1 MKLIILGFVLWFA
14 LYLPG
19 SAESAEG
26 VYKVVAIKGSLKK
39 AMDGDDYW
47 KACGNYFAAAE
58 STDGKIIYFNFER
71 KSAGKLSTVFAF
83 SKIDSVIISIDE
95 RVRTPVVD
103 IVGNSREMM
112 FLISMNSRDYK
123 TGLPCL
129 AKGTRI

>member
-58 STDGKIIYFNFER
+58 STDGKIIYFNFEKR
-71 KSAGKLSTVFAF
+71 SGGKLSRVLAF
-83 SKIDSVIISIDE
+83 SRIERVIISIEE
-95 RVRTPVVD
+95 RVRIPVVS
-103 IVGNSREMM
+103 IIGNVRDAL
-112 FLISMNSRDYK
+112 FVLSMNATDYK
-123 TGLPCL
+123 AGLPCL
-129 AKGTRI
+129 ANGVKI